1 VSERQACLAIAGRS
15 LREVRGTPEFISKR
29 NDPFEMKRFDADGS
43 LFSRTTAGSE
53 SAQRPTEAASP
64 ANPSP
69 RASRLRSLFT
79 GSVRRFSPGARIFWP
94 GEPAR
99 NLFFLATGLVKL
111 TDVSIAG
118 GEIIV
123 HLYQPGEIFGERC
136 FLQAAQQ
143 YCATAL
149 EQSDVL
155 ETSASGLIER
165 VRSRPDTLL
174 ELLGEL
180 SGRLAATDGEFQTF
194 VSETVVVRLG
204 AKLLALASVSDTAS
218 DWLDL
223 PHGFRHEEFAQMLG
237 VHRET
242 VTRAIANLKRL
253 GVVATV
259 RRGPIRIHR
268 SEMRRFLRGQNSGRV
283 MVQQSMSGN
292 PFITQHSG

>member
-1 VSERQACLAIAGRS
+1 
-15 LREVRGTPEFISKR
+15 
-29 NDPFEMKRFDADGS
+29 
-43 LFSRTTAGSE
+43 
-53 SAQRPTEAASP
+53 
-64 ANPSP
+64 
-69 RASRLRSLFT
+69 
-79 GSVRRFSPGARIFWP
+79 VRRIHPGARIFWP

-111 TDVSIAG
+111 TDVSIGG

-123 HLYQPGEIFGERC
+123 HLYQPGEIFGEGC

-283 MVQQSMSGN
+283 MVPQSMSGN